1 MQTIKAERL
10 ARDLETMMNV
20 VNSDPGHIARA
31 KAKRTRV
38 MRAAAEPKKEAMA
51 PETAILG
58 ALSLCIRALRSDPG
72 IPGIRKAASGAGT
85 P

>member
-20 VNSDPGHIARA
+20 ANNDPGHIARA

-58 ALSLCIRALRSDPG
+58 ALSAFGLYALILVSLV
-72 IPGIRKAASGAGT
+72 
-85 P
+85 

>member
-31 KAKRTRV
+31 KAKAARV
-38 MRAAAEPKKEAMA
+38 QQARRRSAVKVKADANITAAAGLCAGAIGLVSMLMA
-51 PETAILG
+51 FLV
-58 ALSLCIRALRSDPG
+58 
-72 IPGIRKAASGAGT
+72 
-85 P
+85 

>member
-20 VNSDPGHIARA
+20 VNNDPGHIARA

-38 MRAAAEPKKEAMA
+38 MRAAAKEKADA
-51 PETAILG
+51 NITASAGLFAG
-58 ALSLCIRALRSDPG
+58 AIGLVSMLVAFMV
-72 IPGIRKAASGAGT
+72 
-85 P
+85 

>member
-31 KAKRTRV
+31 KAKRVRV
-38 MRAAAEPKKEAMA
+38 IAAAEAKTEPMA
-51 PETAILG
+51 PETAVLG
-58 ALSLCIRALRSDPG
+58 VLSAFGLWALALVSLV
-72 IPGIRKAASGAGT
+72 
-85 P
+85 

>member
-31 KAKRTRV
+31 KAKAARV
-38 MRAAAEPKKEAMA
+38 ERSRRRSAAKVNADASLSA
-51 PETAILG
+51 AVGICTGTVGLL
-58 ALSLCIRALRSDPG
+58 ALAL
-72 IPGIRKAASGAGT
+72 AALI
-85 P
+85 

>member
-31 KAKRTRV
+31 KVKANKARAERIDRV
-38 MRAAAEPKKEAMA
+38 HRRVIWMHTCLFLSGLFFGIAISAAVWS
-51 PETAILG
+51 AIL
-58 ALSLCIRALRSDPG
+58 
-72 IPGIRKAASGAGT
+72 
-85 P
+85 